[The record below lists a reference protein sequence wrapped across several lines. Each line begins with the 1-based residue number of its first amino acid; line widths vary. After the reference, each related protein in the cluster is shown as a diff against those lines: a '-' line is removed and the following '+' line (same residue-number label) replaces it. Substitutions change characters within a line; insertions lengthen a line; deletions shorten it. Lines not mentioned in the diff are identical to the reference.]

1 MTREFNS
8 VLNRIDKVKSS
19 FEYLLINKTELE
31 RKIRSYQQVIDS
43 LKLQA
48 EARERV
54 LKSLDQREY
63 NAN

>member
-1 MTREFNS
+1 MAREFNS

-19 FEYLLINKTELE
+19 FEYLLRNKTELE

-54 LKSLDQREY
+54 LKYVDPREY

>member
-19 FEYLLINKTELE
+19 FEYLLRNKTELE